1 MNSLVDA
8 INIPTIPVEAFH
20 SQAQAAQTLQTLQ
33 LLLAQNVVPQVV
45 GRPAPL
51 SQLLVI
57 VVPAQNGAGSPVMT
71 AWQFTVLAAGPTT
84 V

>member
-1 MNSLVDA
+1 MQPTYPRSLWKL
-8 INIPTIPVEAFH
+8 
-20 SQAQAAQTLQTLQ
+20 STLQTLQ

-45 GRPAPL
+45 GRPAPI

-84 V
+84 A